1 MTTPP
6 SRPHISTRRGLWI
19 GSLFLVLAGL
29 FGMHGLASHGPCD
42 MPAMPGALNG
52 DMALPD
58 AVDGSMLGAISAYEA
73 HGITK
78 ATSATASAAAGML
91 EDVAH
96 VALATGGG
104 HGHGQG
110 HGMVGLCLAVLA
122 GALLVLAHWIRRP
135 ALRLT
140 VPVSRRSMN
149 LRGLGR
155 DPDPPSLTWLAIR
168 RC

>member
-1 MTTPP
+1 MTTPA
-6 SRPHISTRRGLWI
+6 SRPRIPTRRGLLI

-29 FGMHGLASHGPCD
+29 FGMHGLASHDPCG
-42 MPAMPGALNG
+42 MPAMPGELNKET
-52 DMALPD
+52 ALPG
-58 AVDGSMLGAISAYEA
+58 AVDGSMLGAISAHEA
-73 HGITK
+73 HGTTK
-78 ATSATASAAAGML
+78 ATPATASPAAGML

-96 VALATGGG
+96 VALATGGS

-110 HGMVGLCLAVLA
+110 HGMAGLCLAVLA
-122 GALLVLAHWIRRP
+122 GALLVLAHRIRRP

-140 VPVSRRSMN
+140 VPVSRRSVN

-155 DPDPPSLTWLAIR
+155 DPDPPSLAWLAIR

>member
-1 MTTPP
+1 MP
-6 SRPHISTRRGLWI
+6 TRRGLWI

-42 MPAMPGALNG
+42 MPAGPGAVNG
-52 DMALPD
+52 EMALPD
-58 AVDGSMLGAISAYEA
+58 GVDGSMLGVIFAHEA
-73 HGITK
+73 HGITQ

-104 HGHGQG
+104 HDHSPDPAL
-110 HGMVGLCLAVLA
+110 VGLCLAILTGSLLA
-122 GALLVLAHWIRRP
+122 LALSTRRP
-135 ALRLT
+135 AVTLT
-140 VPVSRRSMN
+140 VPLDRRSVSP
-149 LRGLGR
+149 RALGR
-155 DPDPPSLTWLAIR
+155 DPDPPSLTWLSIR

>member
-1 MTTPP
+1 MTTPA
-6 SRPHISTRRGLWI
+6 SRPRIPTRRGLWI

-42 MPAMPGALNG
+42 MPAMPGELNRE
-52 DMALPD
+52 MALPD
-58 AVDGSMLGAISAYEA
+58 AVDGSMLGAISAHEA

-78 ATSATASAAAGML
+78 ATPATASPAAGML

-96 VALATGGG
+96 VALATGGR

-122 GALLVLAHWIRRP
+122 GALLVLAHLDPSTRTKAHRSGQPTVGEPPWARP
-135 ALRLT
+135 
-140 VPVSRRSMN
+140 
-149 LRGLGR
+149 
-155 DPDPPSLTWLAIR
+155 
-168 RC
+168 

>member
-1 MTTPP
+1 MTTPA
-6 SRPHISTRRGLWI
+6 SRPRIPTRRGLWI

-29 FGMHGLASHGPCD
+29 FGMHGLACHGPCD
-42 MPAMPGALNG
+42 MPAMPGELNRELT
-52 DMALPD
+52 LPD
-58 AVDGSMLGAISAYEA
+58 AVDGSMLGAISAHEA
-73 HGITK
+73 HGITE
-78 ATSATASAAAGML
+78 ATSTTASPATGMP

-96 VALATGGG
+96 VALATGGR

-110 HGMVGLCLAVLA
+110 KVGLCLAVLA

-140 VPVSRRSMN
+140 VPVSRRLVT